1 VQPLPSSTTP
11 STAGD
16 IHTITSEYAGNT
28 LDAAY
33 SCVGTMPAGG
43 RLLSSVS
50 PKDSWRS
57 MGMGGRL
64 AAMQD
69 DALQLMQSLKKMHG
83 MVGGGW
89 IG

>member
-1 VQPLPSSTTP
+1 
-11 STAGD
+11 
-16 IHTITSEYAGNT
+16 
-28 LDAAY
+28 
-33 SCVGTMPAGG
+33 
-43 RLLSSVS
+43 
-50 PKDSWRS
+50 
-57 MGMGGRL
+57 MGGRL